1 MDMIAPI
8 LLICGLTLF
17 TGWLLMSA
25 QARLKGDADDL
36 IDAIDALLPQT
47 QCAQCGYPGCR
58 PYAEAVAGGAAIDLC
73 PPGGRATFEALQGLL
88 GRSGGTAPPAPEP
101 ALARIREA
109 ECIGCFLCIRA
120 CPVDAI
126 IGAPGF
132 MHTVIEDECTG
143 CELCLPACPVDCI
156 DLVPTDKHAK
166 EVPATTIA
174 EVADKG
180 TPTIGTPAIADK
192 GDKGTPTA
200 KAPTI
205 GTPTI
210 ADRGTP
216 TIGTPTITSTGT
228 PTSIRDT
235 RPPATHAIRTPT
247 SIRDTHPS
255 ATQGTPPVQPCIGCN
270 RCEPVCPENLAP
282 RELLWLSSA
291 RKWDSA
297 AELGL
302 ERCIECRLCDR
313 VCPSDIPL
321 ARIFGDGKQVL
332 ANAAALSAQA
342 AHAKA
347 RFEAREV
354 RLAAELSAA
363 QARRAERLARQRP
376 AQPGGSP

>member
-1 MDMIAPI
+1 MRCCHRPSAPNADI
-8 LLICGLTLF
+8 PAAGPMPKPWRAARPST
-17 TGWLLMSA
+17 SA
-25 QARLKGDADDL
+25 RPAAEPPSRRCRGCSAAAGELRRRRRNPHSPASGKPSASAVFSASAPARSMPSSARPDSCTPSSRTNAP
-36 IDAIDALLPQT
+36 AAS
-47 QCAQCGYPGCR
+47 CA
-58 PYAEAVAGGAAIDLC
+58 C
-73 PPGGRATFEALQGLL
+73 PPA
-88 GRSGGTAPPAPEP
+88 RS
-101 ALARIREA
+101 
-109 ECIGCFLCIRA
+109 
-120 CPVDAI
+120 
-126 IGAPGF
+126 
-132 MHTVIEDECTG
+132 
-143 CELCLPACPVDCI
+143 
-156 DLVPTDKHAK
+156 
-166 EVPATTIA
+166 IA
-174 EVADKG
+174 SIWFPRTN
-180 TPTIGTPAIADK
+180 TPRKCRRRLSLRLT
-192 GDKGTPTA
+192 
-200 KAPTI
+200 PTI

-216 TIGTPTITSTGT
+216 TIADRGTPTIADRGTPTIGTPSITSTGT

-302 ERCIECRLCDR
+302 KRCIECRLCDR